1 MIIDDILNELRAVIE
16 AKLPADTTISS
27 LEFEG
32 PDVVVYTKEPRK
44 FADNANIIRT
54 IAKGMRKRIVVRPDP
69 SVLLDPEDAIKRIK
83 KIVPEDAGMTN
94 FYFNADTGELTVEA
108 EKPGLVIG
116 RFGTTLREI
125 IKEVSWTP
133 NVARTPPIKSNIVDN
148 IRQLMRTSV
157 DERKTFLKAIGR
169 KIHQE
174 CSSKDQW
181 VRFTALGGAREVGRS
196 CFLLSTPESRVLIDC
211 GVSMSLE
218 NGAPYLYVP
227 EVNPISQI
235 DAVVVTHAH
244 LDHSGLVPLLF
255 KYEYD
260 GPVYCTPPTRDLMAL
275 LQLDYIDVSA
285 KEGNKIPYE
294 SSMVREELKHT
305 IPLNYG
311 DVTDIAP
318 DMKLT
323 LHNSGHI
330 LGSSVTHFHIGDGL
344 YNVAITGDFK
354 FEKTRLFDAATNEFP
369 RLEALVTESTYGGAR
384 DFQTPRRD
392 SERKLHDVVK
402 RTVRNN
408 GIVLIPAFSV
418 GRSQEVMLVLEE
430 AMRKGNIPDVPIYL
444 DGMIWEA
451 TAIHTTHP
459 EYLNSDLKNMIFRK
473 GQNPFL
479 SECFV
484 KVDSSIM
491 RSKIIEERKP
501 AVILSTSGMLNGG
514 PIMEYLR
521 NLGTD
526 EENTLV
532 FVGYQAEGTLGRRIQ
547 KGWKEVPTNA
557 ENGRTGTIK
566 INLNV
571 ETIDGFSG
579 HSDRKQLVDY
589 VKKMQPKPQLIL
601 TEHGDEKS
609 CIDLANGLYKRTHIE
624 SRAMVN
630 LETVRLI

>member
-1 MIIDDILNELRAVIE
+1 
-16 AKLPADTTISS
+16 
-27 LEFEG
+27 
-32 PDVVVYTKEPRK
+32 
-44 FADNANIIRT
+44 
-54 IAKGMRKRIVVRPDP
+54 
-69 SVLLDPEDAIKRIK
+69 
-83 KIVPEDAGMTN
+83 
-94 FYFNADTGELTVEA
+94 
-108 EKPGLVIG
+108 
-116 RFGTTLREI
+116 
-125 IKEVSWTP
+125 
-133 NVARTPPIKSNIVDN
+133 
-148 IRQLMRTSV
+148 
-157 DERKTFLKAIGR
+157 
-169 KIHQE
+169 
-174 CSSKDQW
+174 
-181 VRFTALGGAREVGRS
+181 
-196 CFLLSTPESRVLIDC
+196 
-211 GVSMSLE
+211 MSLE

-235 DAVVVTHAH
+235 DAVVITHAH

-323 LHNSGHI
+323 LHNGGHI

-392 SERKLHDVVK
+392 SERKLQDVVK
-402 RTVRNN
+402 RTIRNN

-430 AMRKGNIPDVPIYL
+430 AMRKGNIPEVPIYL

-459 EYLNSDLKNMIFRK
+459 EYLNSELKNMIFRK
-473 GQNPFL
+473 GRNPFL

-484 KVDSSIM
+484 QVDSSSM
-491 RSKIIEERKP
+491 RSKIIKEKSP

-514 PIMEYLR
+514 PIMEYLGK
-521 NLGTD
+521 LGPD

-579 HSDRKQLVDY
+579 HSDRKQLIDY
-589 VKKMQPKPQLIL
+589 VRKMQPKPQLIL

-624 SRAMVN
+624 TRAMVN